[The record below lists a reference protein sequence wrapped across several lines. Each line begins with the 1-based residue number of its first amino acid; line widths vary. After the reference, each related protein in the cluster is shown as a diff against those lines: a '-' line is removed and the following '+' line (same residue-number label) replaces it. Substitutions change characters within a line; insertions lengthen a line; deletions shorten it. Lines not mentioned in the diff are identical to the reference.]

1 MGRRTERINH
11 LLREEISELLRRQVK
26 DPRLGGFITVT
37 RVSTSSDLSQAKVFV
52 SIMGEESE
60 KQEALR
66 ALNTASGFFIREL
79 RGRLTMRSVPELSFH
94 RDDTIEQ
101 GAYVLQLLDSSEHE
115 SEPEST

>member
-11 LLREEISELLRRQVK
+11 LLREEISDLLRRNVN

-52 SIMGEESE
+52 SILGSEDE
-60 KQEALR
+60 KQEALKT
-66 ALNTASGFFIREL
+66 LTSASSFFLREL
-79 RGRLTMRSVPELSFH
+79 RRRLSMRYIPELNFC

-101 GAYVLQLLDSSEHE
+101 GAHVLELIELSEGEQE
-115 SEPEST
+115 SETT